1 MNKDF
6 ISAYN
11 IMQHNLRATLKF
23 SAAESLKMSRKLKL
37 LKESQLWGAFKL
49 RGDKLKVYSIAE
61 LNSLERQPRIND
73 ISLKLLI
80 KYYEAYLYPFVY
92 NYSIG
97 NNEGREINIELRF
110 DIDNFCHLVGL
121 EYIVTR
127 QVSRNNIYLYKGQA
141 GWNRIKD
148 GYLDFQE
155 LKSINK
161 KRFKSVKEKFVY
173 FYLIPKLISNPKCIV
188 FDKTKV
194 FPATEIECEILFY
207 DTYNNAVVHLGIEKR
222 DKGYYIP
229 RTFLIEKITEYNL
242 GKKYTENQTIIDVEM
257 KNRIIMQ

>member
-1 MNKDF
+1 
-6 ISAYN
+6 
-11 IMQHNLRATLKF
+11 MQHNLRATLKF

-37 LKESQLWGAFKL
+37 LKESQLWGSFKL

-141 GWNRIKD
+141 GWNRHRC
-148 GYLDFQE
+148 LPE
-155 LKSINK
+155 
-161 KRFKSVKEKFVY
+161 
-173 FYLIPKLISNPKCIV
+173 
-188 FDKTKV
+188 
-194 FPATEIECEILFY
+194 
-207 DTYNNAVVHLGIEKR
+207 
-222 DKGYYIP
+222 
-229 RTFLIEKITEYNL
+229 
-242 GKKYTENQTIIDVEM
+242 
-257 KNRIIMQ
+257 